1 MLLDTGITLMDGG
14 HVFLFIS
21 QVIQL
26 LLQILDCHNQEI
38 FEGLK
43 LSSLL
48 IQLLGQD
55 IKLSKSFLYPLD
67 PLGELTL
74 VAHEAH
80 ANLVEEII
88 HLIDGG
94 ELGIEGGQG
103 VLSYRHTLDIN
114 EVVSYLIVFE
124 ALELI

>member
-1 MLLDTGITLMDGG
+1 MFLDTRITLMDGG
-14 HVFLFIS
+14 HVLLFIG

-26 LLQILDCHNQEI
+26 LLQILDCHDKEI
-38 FEGLK
+38 FEGLE

-55 IKLSKSFLYPLD
+55 IKLSESFLDPLD

-80 ANLVEEII
+80 AYLVEKIV

-94 ELGIEGGQG
+94 ELGIKSGQG
-103 VLSYRHTLDIN
+103 VLSYRHTLDVN
-114 EVVSYLIVFE
+114 EVVSYLIVIE
-124 ALELI
+124 AF

>member
-1 MLLDTGITLMDGG
+1 MLFDTRITLMDGG
-14 HVFLFIS
+14 HVLLFIG

-26 LLQILDCHNQEI
+26 LLQILNCHDQEI

-43 LSSLL
+43 VSSFL

-55 IKLSKSFLYPLD
+55 IKLSESFLDPLD

-74 VAHEAH
+74 VPHEAH
-80 ANLVEEII
+80 SDLVQEIV

-94 ELGIEGGQG
+94 ELGIKSGQG
-103 VLSYRHTLDIN
+103 VLSYRHTLDVD
-114 EVVSYLIVFE
+114 EVVSYLIVIE

>member
-1 MLLDTGITLMDGG
+1 MDGC
-14 HVFLFIS
+14 HVLLVIG

-26 LLQILDCHNQEI
+26 LLQILNSHDEEI

-43 LSSLL
+43 LSSFL
-48 IQLLGQD
+48 IQLLSQD
-55 IKLSKSFLYPLD
+55 IKLSESFLDPLD

-80 ANLVEEII
+80 TDLVEEIV

-94 ELGIEGGQG
+94 
-103 VLSYRHTLDIN
+103 
-114 EVVSYLIVFE
+114 
-124 ALELI
+124 